1 MKATQIKK
9 FYSVIKNSGYK
20 ISIEFDGYYI
30 HITSAYWALEI
41 TSMDWIA
48 LSQLFEK
55 DGLIINPDE
64 ADSWIVEGMKRVYPY
79 PGIGNWEAA
88 EKIAGQQIDE
98 YFPEVVQDSRFTYA
112 VANSNVKIL
121 YTNGENQAISLVN
134 EKYYQLADFVN
145 AIPYSVGGT
154 APLVLI
160 DIKDNWKL
168 KGIIY
173 PIRNNKIIQAI
184 QNLGQIIG

>member
-1 MKATQIKK
+1 MNATQIKK
-9 FYSVIKNSGYK
+9 FYSVIKSSEYK

-30 HITSAYWALEI
+30 HVTSGYWALEI
-41 TSMDWIA
+41 GSMDWIA

-64 ADSWIVEGMKRVYPY
+64 ADSWIVEGMKRAY
-79 PGIGNWEAA
+79 PGKGNWEAA
-88 EKIAGQQIDE
+88 VKIARQQTDD
-98 YFPEVVQDSRFTYA
+98 YSPEIIQDIHFTY
-112 VANSNVKIL
+112 VTANGNIKIL
-121 YTNGENQAISLVN
+121 CTNGEKQAISLVN

-154 APLVLI
+154 APLILI

-168 KGIIY
+168 KGIIL
-173 PIRNNKIIQAI
+173 PVRNNKIVETIR
-184 QNLGQIIG
+184 NLGQIIG

>member
-1 MKATQIKK
+1 MNATQIKK
-9 FYSVIKNSGYK
+9 FYSVIKNSGHK

-30 HITSAYWALEI
+30 HVTSEYWALEI

-55 DGLIINPDE
+55 DDMIINPDE
-64 ADSWIVEGMKRVYPY
+64 VNSWIVEDKKRVYP
-79 PGIGNWEAA
+79 GKGNWEAA
-88 EKIAGQQIDE
+88 VKIAGQQISEDE
-98 YFPEVVQDSRFTYA
+98 YSPEVIQDSHFTY
-112 VANSNVKIL
+112 VTANGNIKIL
-121 YTNGENQAISLVN
+121 YTNGEKQAISLVN
-134 EKYYQLADFVN
+134 EKYYQLVDFVN

-168 KGIIY
+168 KGIIL
-173 PIRNNKIIQAI
+173 PVRNNKIVEVIR
-184 QNLGQIIG
+184 NLGQIIG

>member
-1 MKATQIKK
+1 MNATQIKK
-9 FYSVIKNSGYK
+9 FYSIMKNSGHK

-55 DGLIINPDE
+55 DGLIINPDKIN
-64 ADSWIVEGMKRVYPY
+64 SWIVENMGTAYPY
-79 PGIGNWEAA
+79 LGKGNWEAA

-98 YFPEVVQDSRFTYA
+98 YSPEVVQDSHFTYTA
-112 VANSNVKIL
+112 ANGNIKIL

-184 QNLGQIIG
+184 QNLSQIIG

>member
-9 FYSVIKNSGYK
+9 FYSVIKDSGYK
-20 ISIEFDGYYI
+20 ISIEFDGYYV
-30 HITSAYWALEI
+30 HVVSAYWALEI
-41 TSMDWIA
+41 TSMDWVA

-55 DGLIINPDE
+55 DGMIINPDE
-64 ADSWIVEGMKRVYPY
+64 ANSWIIEGMEKAY
-79 PGIGNWEAA
+79 PGKGNWEAA
-88 EKIAGQQIDE
+88 IEIARRQIDE
-98 YFPEVVQDSRFTYA
+98 YSPEVVQDSRFTYA

-154 APLVLI
+154 APLILI
-160 DIKDNWKL
+160 DIKDDWKL
-168 KGIIY
+168 KGIVF
-173 PIRNNKIIQAI
+173 PIKNDKIIQAI
-184 QNLGQIIG
+184 RNLGQIIG

>member
-1 MKATQIKK
+1 MNTTQIKK
-9 FYSVIKNSGYK
+9 FYSVIKNSGAK

-30 HITSAYWALEI
+30 HIVSNYWALEI

-64 ADSWIVEGMKRVYPY
+64 ADSWIIEGMEKAY
-79 PGIGNWEAA
+79 PGKGNWETTV
-88 EKIAGQQIDE
+88 KIAGQQTDE
-98 YFPEVVQDSRFTYA
+98 YSPEVVQDSRFTYA
-112 VANSNVKIL
+112 AANSNVKIL
-121 YTNGENQAISLVN
+121 YTNGEKQAISLVN

-154 APLVLI
+154 APLILI

-168 KGIIY
+168 KEIIL
-173 PIRNNKIIQAI
+173 PIKNDRIIQAI
-184 QNLGQIIG
+184 QNLNQIIG

>member
-9 FYSVIKNSGYK
+9 FYSVIKNSGHK

-30 HITSAYWALEI
+30 HVTSGYWALEI
-41 TSMDWIA
+41 DSMDWIA

-64 ADSWIVEGMKRVYPY
+64 TDSWIVEGMENVYP
-79 PGIGNWEAA
+79 GKGNWEAA
-88 EKIAGQQIDE
+88 IEIARRQINE
-98 YFPEVVQDSRFTYA
+98 YSPEVIQDSHFTYA
-112 VANSNVKIL
+112 ATNSNVKIL
-121 YTNGENQAISLVN
+121 YTNGEKQAISLVN

-160 DIKDNWKL
+160 DIKDDWKL
-168 KGIIY
+168 KGIVL
-173 PIRNNKIIQAI
+173 PIKNDKIIQAI
-184 QNLGQIIG
+184 QNLSQIIG

>member
-1 MKATQIKK
+1 MNTTQVKK
-9 FYSVIKNSGYK
+9 FYSVIKNSGAK

-30 HITSAYWALEI
+30 HIVSNYWALEI

-55 DGLIINPDE
+55 DGMIINPDE
-64 ADSWIVEGMKRVYPY
+64 ANSWIVENMKKAY
-79 PGIGNWEAA
+79 PGQGNWETAV
-88 EKIAGQQIDE
+88 KIAGQQTDE
-98 YFPEVVQDSRFTYA
+98 YSPEVVQDSYFTYA
-112 VANSNVKIL
+112 AANSNVKIL

-134 EKYYQLADFVN
+134 EKYYQLVDFVN

-160 DIKDNWKL
+160 DIKDDYKL
-168 KGIIY
+168 KGIIL
-173 PIRNNKIIQAI
+173 PVKNDKIIQAI
-184 QNLGQIIG
+184 QNLSQIIG

>member
-1 MKATQIKK
+1 MNATQIKK
-9 FYSVIKNSGYK
+9 LYSIMKNSGAK

-30 HITSAYWALEI
+30 HIVSNYWALEI

-55 DGLIINPDE
+55 DGMIINPDE
-64 ADSWIVEGMKRVYPY
+64 ANSWIVENMKKAY
-79 PGIGNWEAA
+79 PGQGNWETA
-88 EKIAGQQIDE
+88 EKIARQQTEE
-98 YFPEVVQDSRFTYA
+98 YSPEVVQDSYFTY
-112 VANSNVKIL
+112 VTANGNVKIL
-121 YTNGENQAISLVN
+121 YTNGENQAISFVN
-134 EKYYQLADFVN
+134 EKYYQLVDFVN

-154 APLVLI
+154 APLILI

-168 KGIIY
+168 KGIIL
-173 PIRNNKIIQAI
+173 PVKNDKIVEAV

>member
-1 MKATQIKK
+1 MNATQIKK
-9 FYSVIKNSGYK
+9 FYSIMKNSGHK

-41 TSMDWIA
+41 TSMDWVA

-55 DGLIINPDE
+55 DGMIINPDE
-64 ADSWIVEGMKRVYPY
+64 ANSWIIEGMEKAY
-79 PGIGNWEAA
+79 PGKGNWEAA
-88 EKIAGQQIDE
+88 IEIARRQIDE
-98 YFPEVVQDSRFTYA
+98 YSPEVVQDSRFTYA
-112 VANSNVKIL
+112 AANNNVKIL
-121 YTNGENQAISLVN
+121 YTNGEKQAISLVN

-168 KGIIY
+168 KGIIL
-173 PIRNNKIIQAI
+173 PIKNDKIVEAI